1 MWEGIILLTLLLL
14 LLLAT
19 RCRRS
24 HPGMEALRGWAYA
37 HRGLHS
43 PGIPENSMAAFRLAL
58 QEGYGAEL
66 DIHLLKDGSLGVI
79 HDSQLGRTAGRP
91 GRVEDLVREEL
102 KTVSLEGTEETIPE
116 LGQVLELF
124 EGKAPLIIELKTCG
138 DNWEALTETACK
150 RLEGYRG
157 VYCLESFD
165 PRCVRYLRKHHPE
178 LIRGQLAENFL
189 KSKGGIPYGLKLL
202 LTHNLLNF
210 WTVPD
215 FIAYRF
221 DHRKDTC
228 SNAICRRL
236 WKAQGVSWTIR
247 SREDLDIAVK
257 EGWLPIFEGFSL
269 KNR

>member
-1 MWEGIILLTLLLL
+1 MWEGILLLTLL

-19 RCRRS
+19 RCRRN
-24 HPGMEALRGWAYA
+24 HPGMEALQGWAYA

-58 QEGYGAEL
+58 QEGYGVEL

-79 HDSQLGRTAGRP
+79 HDSLLSRTAGRE
-91 GRVEDLVREEL
+91 GHVEDLTREEL
-102 KTVSLEGTEETIPE
+102 NTVFLEGTQETAPE
-116 LGQVLELF
+116 LQQVLALF
-124 EGKAPLIIELKTCG
+124 DGKAPLIIELKPWG
-138 DNWEALTETACK
+138 DNWQALTETACR
-150 RLEGYRG
+150 RLKGYEG

-165 PRCVRYLRKHHPE
+165 PRCIRYLRKHHPE

-189 KSKGGIPYGLKLL
+189 KSSGTMPYPLKLL

-210 WTVPD
+210 LTLPD

-228 SNAICRRL
+228 ANWLCRRL
-236 WKAQGVSWTIR
+236 WKTQGVSWTIR
-247 SREDLDIAVK
+247 RREDYDTAVR
-257 EGWLPIFEGFSL
+257 EGWLPIFEGFSP
-269 KNR
+269 KA

>member
-1 MWEGIILLTLLLL
+1 MWEGILLLILLLAF
-14 LLLAT
+14 LLAT
-19 RCRRS
+19 RCRGS

-58 QEGYGAEL
+58 QEGYGVEL

-79 HDSQLGRTAGRP
+79 HDSLLRRTAGRD
-91 GRVEDLVREEL
+91 GRVESLTREEL
-102 KTVSLEGTEETIPE
+102 NTVFLEGTRETIPE

-124 EGKAPLIIELKTCG
+124 AGKAPLIIELKPHE
-138 DNWEALTETACK
+138 DNWAELTETACK
-150 RLEGYRG
+150 RLADYQGL
-157 VYCLESFD
+157 YCLESFD
-165 PRCVRYLRKHHPE
+165 PRCIRYLRKHHPE
-178 LIRGQLAENFL
+178 WIRGQLAENFL
-189 KSKGGIPYGLKLL
+189 KTQNTLSFPLKLL

-221 DHRKDTC
+221 DHRKDSCT
-228 SNAICRRL
+228 NALCRKL

-247 SREDLDIAVK
+247 RREDYDAAVK
-257 EGWLPIFEGFSL
+257 EGWLPIFEGFSP
-269 KNR
+269 KA